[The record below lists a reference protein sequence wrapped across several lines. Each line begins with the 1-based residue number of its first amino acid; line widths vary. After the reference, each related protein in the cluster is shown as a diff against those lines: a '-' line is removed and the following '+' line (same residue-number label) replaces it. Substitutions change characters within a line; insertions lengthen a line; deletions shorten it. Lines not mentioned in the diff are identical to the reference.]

1 MNSHSEDIDCPGGPG
16 RTQTVCVPVP
26 SSRSVS
32 LKEGGPFGEPSFLST
47 TPPPPTPLEFTPFG
61 RKIALLLS
69 QSPSASCFG
78 QLLGINYTC
87 INDLLPSSTCLS
99 FPSPHPH
106 PTPHPSP
113 ASILGFPWPYFPSY
127 PKVDSILG

>member
-87 INDLLPSSTCLS
+87 INDLLPPSTHLSS
-99 FPSPHPH
+99 PSPP
-106 PTPHPSP
+106 PRPRTSPLPSKHSWLP
-113 ASILGFPWPYFPSY
+113 MAIL
-127 PKVDSILG
+127 PKLPQG